1 MSEQEQRLAQAF
13 AAAGPIV
20 GKATADGVTV
30 EVGVGG
36 RLRSVKLSPQ
46 AMRYGASYLADA
58 VVSVAARAT
67 AKANQR
73 AQQLYAQVLGRDA
86 AKVGE
91 GLGLG
96 YDPELASD
104 DDFERDWTRG

>member
-1 MSEQEQRLAQAF
+1 MTDF
-13 AAAGPIV
+13 ATIV
-20 GKATADGVTV
+20 GKASADGVTV

-36 RLRSVKLSPQ
+36 RLRAVKLSPQ
-46 AMRYGASYLADA
+46 ALRYGAANLAET

-73 AQQLYAQVLGRDA
+73 YAQLLGRDA
-86 AKVGE
+86 ARV
-91 GLGLG
+91 GLG

-104 DDFERDWTRG
+104 DDFDRDWTRE